1 MEWQEFFHDNLRYAD
16 IINGIG
22 CDGIQMIKDT
32 DLQEVDSTEKKKHRD
47 LLRRVAMGI
56 NFAIVGIENQE
67 KVDYRFPLR
76 NMHYDV
82 TRYHKQA
89 AAIWR
94 KIKQNLEP
102 VTAGEYLSRFKK
114 ESKLYPQVTFV
125 LYAGKEA
132 WDGPRSLHDMLDF
145 TDIPESLREM
155 VADYKIN
162 IVDIRRLEDLSVFQ
176 SDVRQVF
183 EFIRCSE
190 DKTKLVELVE
200 NDSYYQS
207 MDDEAFNIVTKYANA
222 KELVSKE
229 EYKKA
234 GGHNMCKA
242 IQDLMADSREEGI
255 LKGREEGR
263 LEGKLEGKLEE
274 RNVWL
279 LAIKNLFTN
288 GVSYEMVRASVKDIT
303 DEELQAIFEEVCA

>member
-1 MEWQEFFHDNLRYAD
+1 MGVDVEWQEFFHDNLRYAD

-22 CDGIQMIKDT
+22 CDGIQMLKDT
-32 DLQEVDSTEKKKHRD
+32 DLQEVDTTEKNKHRD

-82 TRYHKQA
+82 TRYNRQA
-89 AAIWR
+89 SEVWK
-94 KIKQNLEP
+94 KIRRDVEP

-125 LYAGKEA
+125 LYAGKEV

-145 TDIPESLREM
+145 TDIPEGLQKM

-162 IVDIRRLEDLSVFQ
+162 IVDIRRLEDMSVFQ

-190 DKTKLVELVE
+190 DKAKLIELVE
-200 NDSYYQS
+200 KDSYYQS

-222 KELVSKE
+222 KELVNKE
-229 EYKKA
+229 EYKEE
-234 GGHNMCKA
+234 GGYNVCKA
-242 IQDLMADSREEGI
+242 IQDLMADSR
-255 LKGREEGR
+255 LEGR
-263 LEGKLEGKLEE
+263 LEGRLEE
-274 RNVWL
+274 RDVWL
-279 LAIKNLFTN
+279 LAIKNFFAN
-288 GVSYEMVRASVKDIT
+288 GASYEMVRASVEDIT
-303 DEELQAIFEEVCA
+303 DEELQRIYKEVCA